1 MVKYEGH
8 FLFIFLFG
16 EEKNHEYY
24 SRPGKLAITEL
35 FILGGTDSIQTLGGK
50 ESLAFSRLRH
60 V

>member
-1 MVKYEGH
+1 MRGTFY
-8 FLFIFLFG
+8 LFFYL
-16 EEKNHEYY
+16 EKKKHHEYY

-35 FILGGTDSIQTLGGK
+35 VILGGTDSIQTLSGK